1 MTLVLALVLLACLP
15 VLISLFRQKEKHRLY
30 GFAAIG
36 ALLLAPGLPIVGYLY
51 GWPMWNG
58 TSLGISISLITVLAL
73 ALLVTRRKTRGKLS
87 FWPLFVFYGLVLVLS
102 IIPSAMKIGTVFSWW
117 QFGTA
122 LVVFAAIAY
131 ECHRSEPRNYLAYG
145 LSIGLIYQAGQVI
158 WQKASGAVQAAG
170 TFGHQNILGLA
181 IELSVVPLI
190 ALILGGNKSSLLK
203 VGVAAALICVGGSGS
218 RATVAI
224 AGAAILLLLVL
235 SVVLRSTPR
244 KINIIGFAFVG
255 LLLATPLAI
264 STMNQRFGD
273 TQITTEDAGR
283 DSMERTA
290 TLMAND
296 HPFGVGANQY
306 VPTSIHG
313 GYADR
318 AGMSWMW
325 SIRNKPVHNAYLLA
339 RAETGYLGQA
349 AFLLVLVVPIIA
361 AFRLAVR
368 NRRNEIGELALGS
381 AVALTANAL
390 HNNYEFAVHTASIF
404 PLVLLNIGVIAALL
418 RQEAM
423 ARSAAR
429 REARARTE
437 ELEPAPA

>member
-15 VLISLFRQKEKHRLY
+15 VLITLFRQREQYRLY

-58 TSLGISISLITVLAL
+58 ISLGISISLITIVAL
-73 ALLVTRRKTRGKLS
+73 ALLVTRRKGRGKVS
-87 FWPLFVFYGLVLVLS
+87 FWPLFAFYGLVLVLS

-131 ECHRSEPRNYLAYG
+131 ECHRSETRNYLAYG
-145 LSIGLIYQAGQVI
+145 LSIGLVYQAGQVI
-158 WQKASGAVQAAG
+158 WQKASGIVQASG
-170 TFGHQNILGLA
+170 TFIHQNILGLA
-181 IELSVVPLI
+181 IELSVVPLT

-224 AGAAILLLLVL
+224 AGAAIVLLLVL

-244 KINIIGFAFVG
+244 KMNIIGFAFVG

-290 TLMAND
+290 TLMANE
-296 HPFGVGANQY
+296 HLFGVGANQY

-325 SIRNKPVHNAYLLA
+325 NIRNKPVHNAYLLA
-339 RAETGYLGQA
+339 RAETGYIGQA
-349 AFLLVLVVPIIA
+349 AFVLMLVVPIIA
-361 AFRLAVR
+361 AFRLAFR

-404 PLVLLNIGVIAALL
+404 PLVLLNIGIIAALL

-437 ELEPAPA
+437 ELEPSPA